1 MKHFNRFLQRFL
13 DYLKIEKN
21 YSQHTLRN
29 YNKDLLEFGEFI
41 KGVSPLEIDFLALR
55 RFIME
60 LNKRRLSKKT
70 IARKISSLRS
80 FFKFLCREG
89 FLESNLAIS
98 LITPKLEKKLPVF
111 LTEDQVREML
121 ESIKGEGWQI
131 KRDKAILETLYS
143 TGMRAQELIDLN
155 LEDIDFISEVIKVRG
170 KGKKERLLPLGSYA
184 INAIKEYF
192 ESCPFEIKKAVFL
205 NRRGKRLSDRFLR
218 KMIKKYIKILSSAE
232 NISPHTFRHSFAT
245 HLLNRGA
252 DLRSVQELLGHKN
265 ITTTQIY
272 THISTQRLKELYKE
286 FCPR

>member
-1 MKHFNRFLQRFL
+1 MKHFNRFLERFL
-13 DYLKIEKN
+13 NYLKIEKN
-21 YSQHTLRN
+21 YSHNTLRN
-29 YNKDLLEFGEFI
+29 YNKDLSEFGEFI
-41 KGVSPLEIDFLALR
+41 KGISPLEVDFLTLR
-55 RFIME
+55 RFVME
-60 LNKRRLSKKT
+60 LSKRGLSKKT

-80 FFKFLCREG
+80 FFRFLCREG
-89 FLESNLAIS
+89 YLDSNIAAS
-98 LITPKLEKKLPVF
+98 LSLPKLEKKLPSF
-111 LTEDQVREML
+111 LTEFEMQKL
-121 ESIKGEGWQI
+121 LDSIKGDSWQV

-155 LEDIDFISEVIKVRG
+155 LEDIDFISGVIKVRG
-170 KGKKERLLPLGSYA
+170 KGRKERLLPIGSYA
-184 INAIKEYF
+184 LNAIKEYLN
-192 ESCPFEIKKAVFL
+192 SCPFEIKRAVFL

-218 KMIKKYIKILSSAE
+218 KIIKKYIKKIALAE